1 MDKDQRKAFVMI
13 GCFALV
19 LVERAPGGGIRG
31 RDYHGGRAET
41 GGYQARGVALSFGA
55 SSRAASTEEGEL

>member
-19 LVERAPGGGIRG
+19 LVGAFLLFGWRGLFGGNGQGVKRQG
-31 RDYHGGRAET
+31 VCGGESDAE
-41 GGYQARGVALSFGA
+41 S
-55 SSRAASTEEGEL
+55 